1 MSSAICIIAIG
12 DEVLSGMTLNRNS
25 QLIALALT
33 NRGWAVSEQLVVPDD
48 PQIIEQVLRQRLLR
62 GATVFAIGGL
72 GPTLDDY
79 TRNVVASLFRR
90 PLVFSQ
96 KIFDS
101 ICLRFGTTC
110 STAYDQSMQPRGV
123 VLFENLSGTA
133 PGMLLEDNDLFDGA
147 RLFVLPGPTLEM
159 ENIFYNQVIPSFF
172 PTLKT
177 SSRVFKIYGLLESDI
192 DPILRRIQDDLPQT
206 KIGIYPAYDTVTVL
220 FSLQDQTLGKTLDQ
234 AEEVLRKS
242 LPNAVFLDPT
252 ISIEEQVF
260 RNLTRHSWTLAM
272 AESCTGGALSSR
284 LTGVSG
290 VSSVF
295 AGGIVA
301 YQNSVKESFLDV
313 SPAVLVEHG
322 PVCEAITEQ
331 MAQAALIK
339 FHADV
344 AVATSGYFGPSGGS
358 KEAPIGTVCYT
369 IHTPKS
375 VYTQTR
381 HFVGSRDVV
390 CEKVVQA
397 VLARLCVET
406 L

>member
-1 MSSAICIIAIG
+1 MSPAVSIIAIG

-33 NRGWAVSEQLVVPDD
+33 NRGWAVSEQIVVPDD

-79 TRNVVASLFRR
+79 TRNVVASLFQR

-96 KIFDS
+96 KVFDS
-101 ICLRFGTTC
+101 ICLRFGSTC

-123 VLFENLSGTA
+123 VLFENVSGTA

-159 ENIFYNQVIPSFF
+159 ENIFYNQIIPSFF

-206 KIGIYPAYDTVTVL
+206 RIGIYPAYDTVTVL

-234 AEEVLRKS
+234 AEEVLRKG

-260 RNLTRHSWTLAM
+260 RNLTKHSWTLAM

-313 SPAVLVEHG
+313 SPAILVEHG

-331 MAQAALIK
+331 MAQAALVK